1 MRNEGFTLLETI
13 IAIGIMTMALVG
25 ILGILSTSISVG
37 KDIRLRHI
45 AVNLAQE
52 GVEVVHNIRNTNW
65 VEQQE
70 TPTTAWD
77 DGLTDGTSCVQYDST
92 ALISSCANPLLFDS
106 ALGVYT
112 YTLGTATQFSRTITL
127 SGVLSPFETDSS
139 GIRFIKVIS
148 TVTWEGKTISAEN
161 HLYDWK

>member
-112 YTLGTATQFSRTITL
+112 YTSGTASFFSRTITI
-127 SGVLSPFETDSS
+127 SHDTDADTIGFVRVL
-139 GIRFIKVIS
+139 S
-148 TVTWEGKTISAEN
+148 TVTWEGKTIIAED